1 MAIIGVAAA
10 AGVSSDDSAPG
21 SHQLH
26 QAQQFLPPGKEA
38 WLIIQAQT
46 QPQRAAIHGLTEGV
60 PHGGDLRL
68 SGVPMVVG
76 AHGL

>member
-10 AGVSSDDSAPG
+10 AGVSSDDAAPG

-38 WLIIQAQT
+38 RLIVQAQT
-46 QPQRAAIHGLTEGV
+46 QSQRAAIHGLAEGAL
-60 PHGGDLRL
+60 HGGDLRL